1 MIDEQTKVATV
12 VVNEERFDQYRD
24 KATQEIGDQKCIIPH
39 TPYLNITI
47 TCMFIYPLSF
57 QSNLN
62 LCTPPSMSSG
72 LWRLA
77 AREAHLPTLPLAS
90 ALRGGAAV
98 DAARALGAR
107 RRASRG
113 VHRLRG

>member
-1 MIDEQTKVATV
+1 
-12 VVNEERFDQYRD
+12 
-24 KATQEIGDQKCIIPH
+24 
-39 TPYLNITI
+39 
-47 TCMFIYPLSF
+47 
-57 QSNLN
+57 
-62 LCTPPSMSSG
+62 MSSG

-98 DAARALGAR
+98 DAARALGAL

-113 VHRLRG
+113 VHRLRGRGHAQGRLHLPALGQEGVCRLAE